1 MCAHVF
7 LPLTSVFC
15 VSALPHLAIC
25 QSFFL
30 CPHCSLCLI
39 WQPLFVLLFSSS
51 SFCQYIKLTK
61 RIAHW
66 WGCWPVYGERDENQQ
81 NNNSTFENLQSTLT
95 SCHLTFTKQAKTAA
109 TTTDQQQRWYYYAQR
124 MHWRW
129 EPKWLALD
137 LITGKTSSFS
147 YIALFPYHLKKR
159 TPKTTQIFD
168 IIEVF
173 QFETQ
178 VLKKIII

>member
-95 SCHLTFTKQAKTAA
+95 SCHLTFTKQFLFRKERLSIVWNDLMNFKCPNSAWKRFLCLEFNESLAFNSKNTLYLNLQHKGHLG
-109 TTTDQQQRWYYYAQR
+109 TII
-124 MHWRW
+124 
-129 EPKWLALD
+129 PK
-137 LITGKTSSFS
+137 S
-147 YIALFPYHLKKR
+147 
-159 TPKTTQIFD
+159 
-168 IIEVF
+168 V
-173 QFETQ
+173 
-178 VLKKIII
+178 